1 MRKNRATVFLV
12 SVFFILLVVFYKM
25 INDNGKGKS
34 KNSTSKGTV
43 GKVDTSKKT
52 IKNTNKEENHK
63 VPVDVREPTKV
74 DNLEQTSITP
84 NSDKDGGSKT
94 VNLDTGFKRITGQ
107 NRVEWSKSLT
117 DNAVS
122 IRIRYTVNGVGVLVD
137 EKVAK
142 GSTFHIY
149 DPGTSKAHGRSTK
162 VELIVDYGDKT
173 VNETGPLVL
182 DREFFVCSAN

>member
-1 MRKNRATVFLV
+1 MRKNRATIFLV

-43 GKVDTSKKT
+43 GKVDASKKT
-52 IKNTNKEENHK
+52 IENPNKEENHK
-63 VPVDVREPTKV
+63 VPLDVRGPIKV
-74 DNLEQTSITP
+74 DNLDQTSITP
-84 NSDKDGGSKT
+84 NSDDDGGAKI

-107 NRVEWSKSLT
+107 NRVEWSKSLA

-122 IRIRYTVNGVGVLVD
+122 IRIRYTVNGVGVLV
-137 EKVAK
+137 EQSVT
-142 GSTFHIY
+142 GRTFHIY
-149 DPGTSKAHGRSTK
+149 DPGTSKAAGKYTK

-173 VNETGPLVL
+173 VNETGTLEL
-182 DREFFVCSAN
+182 DKQLFVCSAN

>member
-1 MRKNRATVFLV
+1 
-12 SVFFILLVVFYKM
+12 M
-25 INDNGKGKS
+25 INDSGKGKS
-34 KNSTSKGTV
+34 TNSTSKGTV
-43 GKVDTSKKT
+43 GKVVTPKKS
-52 IKNTNKEENHK
+52 IENHNKEENHK
-63 VPVDVREPTKV
+63 VPFDARRPIKV
-74 DNLEQTSITP
+74 DNSDQTSNIP
-84 NSDKDGGSKT
+84 NSDEDGGAEI

-107 NRVEWSKSLT
+107 NRVEWSKSLS

-149 DPGTSKAHGRSTK
+149 DPGTSKAAGKYTK

-173 VNETGPLVL
+173 VNETGALEL
-182 DREFFVCSAN
+182 DKQLFVCSAN